1 MLKLSVWWKSTQLV
15 KTVRIL
21 RNGNKSCD
29 DPRGD
34 CSMTDDEALRDGGD
48 KERIDD
54 HRDLSP
60 PV

>member
-1 MLKLSVWWKSTQLV
+1 MRFSEWWESTQLV

-21 RNGNKSCD
+21 RNGNKPCD
-29 DPRGD
+29 DPLGN
-34 CSMTDDEALRDGGD
+34 CSMTDDEALRESGD